1 MSKGK
6 RHTPEQIASILK
18 QHEGGLTTAEV
29 CRHNNISH
37 QTLYRW
43 KSKYSGMG
51 TPEVKRL
58 KQLEDENHRLK
69 HMVAEQALDIQS
81 MKTIIEGKY

>member
-1 MSKGK
+1 MSKQK
-6 RHTPEQIASILK
+6 RHKPEEIASILK
-18 QHEGGLTTAEV
+18 QHEAGLTTAEI
-29 CRHNNISH
+29 CRQYGISS

-43 KSKYSGMG
+43 KSKYAGMG

-58 KQLEDENHRLK
+58 KQLEDENRRLK
-69 HMVAEQALDIQS
+69 QMVADPALDMQA